1 MKEYTAVFRSVKEI
15 STFVSI
21 ANRQP
26 FPVQILEGDNT
37 FDAKSILGLF
47 DVHLNTLLTIRIDDR
62 YADPQPF
69 IAAIQP
75 YIDAARHLD

>member
-1 MKEYTAVFRSVKEI
+1 MKEYTAVFRSVQQI
-15 STFVSI
+15 GTFVSI

-26 FPVQILEGDNT
+26 FPIQILDEDNI

-47 DVHLNTLLTIRIDDR
+47 DVHLNTPLTIRIDDS
-62 YADPQPF
+62 YGDPQPF

-75 YIDAARHLD
+75 YIDAAQHLL

>member
-1 MKEYTAVFRSVKEI
+1 MKEYTALFRSAKEI
-15 STFVSI
+15 GDFVSI

-26 FPVQILEGDNT
+26 FPILILEGDNV

-47 DVHLNTLLTIRIDDR
+47 DVHLNTLLTVRIDDA

-69 IAAIQP
+69 ITAIQP
-75 YIDAARHLD
+75 YIDAAGHVG